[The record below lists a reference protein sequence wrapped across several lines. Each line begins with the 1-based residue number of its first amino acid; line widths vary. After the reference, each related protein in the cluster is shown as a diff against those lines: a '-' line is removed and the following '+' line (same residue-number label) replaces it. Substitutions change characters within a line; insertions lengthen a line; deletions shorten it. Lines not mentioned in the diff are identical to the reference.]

1 MFSFQRKF
9 FFGLSEGI
17 LKISCHFMLSLK
29 ETSLVALTAV
39 AVQSLNRVWLFA
51 IPWTAALQASL
62 SFTVSL
68 SLLTLMCNPTISSY
82 AAPSSVCPQTFPVS
96 RSFPM
101 SQFFASGDQ
110 SIGAWVSV
118 SDWIFQ
124 RIFRVYFLYDWMLW
138 SPSGQRDS
146 QESSPALQFKS
157 INSLALSLLYG
168 STLTSVHDYWKN
180 HSFGYMDL
188 GRQSDVSDF

>member
-1 MFSFQRKF
+1 MFSFQWKF

-29 ETSLVALTAV
+29 ETSLVALTTV
-39 AVQSLNRVWLFA
+39 AVQSLNCVWLFV

-68 SLLTLMCNPTISSY
+68 SLLTFMCNPTISSY
-82 AAPSSVCPQTFPVS
+82 AAPSSFCPQTFPVS

-101 SQFFASGDQ
+101 SQFFVSGDQ
-110 SIGAWVSV
+110 SIGASVSV

-124 RIFRVYFLYDWMLW
+124 SWFPLW
-138 SPSGQRDS
+138 LN
-146 QESSPALQFKS
+146 ALIS
-157 INSLALSLLYG
+157 
-168 STLTSVHDYWKN
+168 
-180 HSFGYMDL
+180 
-188 GRQSDVSDF
+188 